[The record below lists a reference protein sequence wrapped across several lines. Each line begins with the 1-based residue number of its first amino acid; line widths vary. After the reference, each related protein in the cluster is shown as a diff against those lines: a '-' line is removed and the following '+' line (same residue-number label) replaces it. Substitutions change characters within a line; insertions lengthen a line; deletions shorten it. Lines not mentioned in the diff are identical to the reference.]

1 VMSFETCYLHL
12 SKINVHAGERVA
24 QKHVVGESGNTGLS
38 TGPHLHFGMKRGGGW
53 VNPLNQNFPK
63 ADPLPATLM
72 ADFQEKT
79 ADLRSQLEAESVAA
93 YGSK

>member
-1 VMSFETCYLHL
+1 
-12 SKINVHAGERVA
+12 
-24 QKHVVGESGNTGLS
+24 
-38 TGPHLHFGMKRGGGW
+38 MKRGGGW

-63 ADPLPATLM
+63 AEPLPATLM
-72 ADFQEKT
+72 ADFREKT